1 MYTGLKHL
9 HSYLAYVLLAA
20 IIFSL
25 IYAVYKFATKN
36 QFDEKVRKAALVGF
50 IASHLQLLIGI
61 VLYLLSPLGL
71 SNFSSEAMGSSVS
84 RLYILEHPVMM
95 IIGIALISV
104 GYIKAKKPGDDASRF
119 KTVILFYT
127 LGLIFMLS
135 RIPWQVWP

>member
-36 QFDEKVRKAALVGF
+36 QFDEKVRKAALAGF